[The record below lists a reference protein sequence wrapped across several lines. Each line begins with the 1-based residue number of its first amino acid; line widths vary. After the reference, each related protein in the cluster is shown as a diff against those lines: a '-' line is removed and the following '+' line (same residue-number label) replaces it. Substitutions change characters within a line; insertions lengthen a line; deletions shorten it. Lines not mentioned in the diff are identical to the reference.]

1 MRDFVQDTNGNIATV
16 SYWGSIEAA
25 KQALT
30 TLTNCYNCYNC
41 NKCIKCYNCN
51 NCIKCYNCNNC
62 NNCIKCTEQPLL
74 NAATNLWII
83 TIRQDKTM
91 RIGCQDHSL
100 EIWMNFSDE
109 EINDM
114 DDKALE
120 FWKFW
125 KPIVSHFA

>member
-41 NKCIKCYNCN
+41 NKCYKCN
-51 NCIKCYNCNNC
+51 NCY
-62 NNCIKCTEQPLL
+62 NCIKCTEQPLL